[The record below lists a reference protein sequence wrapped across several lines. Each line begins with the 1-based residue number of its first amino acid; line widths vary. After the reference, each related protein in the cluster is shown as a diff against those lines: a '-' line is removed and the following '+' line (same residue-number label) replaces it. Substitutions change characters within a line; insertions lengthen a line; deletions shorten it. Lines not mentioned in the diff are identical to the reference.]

1 MFAKGS
7 KLYAVFKFKC
17 PHCHEGEFFVDRN
30 PYNLMRAGDIHEK
43 CSVCK
48 RRYQPEPGFFY
59 GAMYVAYALAVATF
73 VSAYVATIVLFPSAS
88 TGVIVAV
95 VLASLLVFA
104 PVLYALSKTIYA
116 ALFISYKG
124 VAITA
129 KETAQLA
136 ERAAARKA

>member
-1 MFAKGS
+1 MFSKGS

-17 PHCHEGEFFVDRN
+17 PHCHEGDFFVDRN
-30 PYNLMRAGDIHEK
+30 PYNLVRAGDIHEK
-43 CSVCK
+43 CSVCH

-88 TGVIVAV
+88 TGVIVTV
-95 VLASLLVFA
+95 VLASLLLFA
-104 PVLYALSKTIYA
+104 PLLYAFSKTIYA

-124 VAITA
+124 VAVTP

-136 ERAAARKA
+136 ERTAARKG